1 MRTPAQVGSGCL
13 SSLPPRMV
21 LPRWFLPLLLSSGT
35 WGYTTS
41 HGKQVGVAIGQP
53 LAPETIPL
61 FLLPINPRVW
71 NPLYKKW
78 SQGGV
83 ATPQV
88 PSLPS
93 QPSWRGKWTPARA
106 GAGSVSPPP
115 SQSPVLRGSGILG
128 EDLGHGRGLGII
140 RPPEPTGTPTPGCH
154 ILSLKTG
161 GLALQNPKEQATP
174 APNASQ
180 FLSAGREAGPGLRV
194 PPSGNSDTCVD

>member
-1 MRTPAQVGSGCL
+1 MYRLLPRWVLGACPHF
-13 SSLPPRMV
+13 PPRMV
-21 LPRWFLPLLLSSGT
+21 LPRWFLPLLLSTGT

-41 HGKQVGVAIGQP
+41 HRKQVGVAIGQP
-53 LAPETIPL
+53 LAPETISL

-71 NPLYKKW
+71 NPLYNKW

-140 RPPEPTGTPTPGCH
+140 RPPEPTGCLHAWTPR
-154 ILSLKTG
+154 SVSE
-161 GLALQNPKEQATP
+161 NW
-174 APNASQ
+174 
-180 FLSAGREAGPGLRV
+180 GPGFTEPQRTSHTSAQGV
-194 PPSGNSDTCVD
+194 PVPLCRSWSQASAPGPSQW